1 MQRMK
6 QMQKRMKIITLL
18 AGWSVCSAWATLPLS
33 FTAKPTYPAVIQLN
47 QTQSYSYTVQ
57 NNSPVA
63 LPITASV
70 SVQGGVGSI
79 VVDDTA
85 NGCFASSLSA
95 GATCTFQVKYTA
107 SNTPGVVKGRLRLHY
122 QGRQALVDNQL
133 QFSIPGVIAFTPQA
147 VNTKQGLLGAGATLS
162 LRNTNTSTLTDV
174 SITIPSA
181 ISGAITAASC
191 SSIAPGGECVITMTG
206 QGATQANDFVITATG
221 KIGEQSFDTRLGVHA
236 PLQTG
241 GQVRCWGWNV
251 YGQLGDGSN
260 ADSST
265 PVAVNGLTDVVA
277 LTGGL
282 YHTCALLASGVVS
295 CWGYNYYGQLG
306 DGSTTDRTT
315 PVAVNG
321 LTDVVALTAGSRH
334 TCALLASGQVHC
346 WGRNNYGQLGDGS
359 TTQRSTPVAVN
370 GLTDVV
376 ALTAGGYH
384 TCALLASGG
393 VSCWGYNYYGQLG
406 DGRDTTSSTPVAVN
420 GLTDVVGLTGGFYHT
435 CALLASGELL
445 CWGYNGYGQLGNN
458 TWSDSSKPV
467 AVVEK
472 DQDGMVIGN
481 LTNVVALTAGGY
493 HTCALLASG
502 GVRCWGRNYYGQLG
516 NDSTTQS
523 STPVA
528 VNELTDVVALTAGD
542 HHTCALLASGEV
554 RCWGYNYYGQLGDG
568 TTTKSS
574 TPVPVW
580 NVGSSSNEN
589 LLTDVVAL
597 TAGGEHTCAIVPSP
611 T

>member
-1 MQRMK
+1 
-6 QMQKRMKIITLL
+6 MQKRMKIITLL
-18 AGWSVCSAWATLPLS
+18 AVWSVCSAWATLPLS
-33 FTAKPTYPAVIQLN
+33 FTAKPTYPAVIEPN

-147 VNTKQGLLGAGATLS
+147 VNTKQGLLGAGATLLLKNIS
-162 LRNTNTSTLTDV
+162 TSTLTDV
-174 SITIPSA
+174 NITIPPALSD
-181 ISGAITAASC
+181 AITAASC

-206 QGATQANDFVITATG
+206 QGATQANDFVITAKG
-221 KIGEQSFDTRLGVHA
+221 QIGETLFDTRLGVHA

-241 GQVRCWGWNV
+241 GQVRCWGSNYYGQLGNLEIIGNSYTPVPVWNV
-251 YGQLGDGSN
+251 GSSSSENLLTDVAALTAGGSHTCALLASGEVRCWGRNEIFGQLGNGSTASSNTPVAVNELTDVVALTAGSEHTCALLASGEVRCWGRNYGTMPVAVNGLTDVVALAAGRWHTCALLASGEVRCWGDNGYGQLGDGSIT
-260 ADSST
+260 DRST

-282 YHTCALLASGVVS
+282 YHTCALLASGELR
-295 CWGYNYYGQLG
+295 CWGNNYYGQLG
-306 DGSTTDRTT
+306 DG
-315 PVAVNG
+315 
-321 LTDVVALTAGSRH
+321 
-334 TCALLASGQVHC
+334 
-346 WGRNNYGQLGDGS
+346 
-359 TTQRSTPVAVN
+359 
-370 GLTDVV
+370 
-376 ALTAGGYH
+376 
-384 TCALLASGG
+384 
-393 VSCWGYNYYGQLG
+393 
-406 DGRDTTSSTPVAVN
+406 
-420 GLTDVVGLTGGFYHT
+420 
-435 CALLASGELL
+435 
-445 CWGYNGYGQLGNN
+445 
-458 TWSDSSKPV
+458 
-467 AVVEK
+467 
-472 DQDGMVIGN
+472 
-481 LTNVVALTAGGY
+481 
-493 HTCALLASG
+493 
-502 GVRCWGRNYYGQLG
+502 
-516 NDSTTQS
+516 STTQS

-528 VNELTDVVALTAGD
+528 VNELTDVVALTAGSEHTCALLVSGEVRCWGKND
-542 HHTCALLASGEV
+542 YGQLGDGSKTDRTTPVAVNELTDVVALTAGSEHTCALLASGGV
-554 RCWGYNYYGQLGDG
+554 RCWGYNGYGQLGDG
-568 TTTKSS
+568 STTQSS

-597 TAGGEHTCAIVPSP
+597 TAGGYHTCAIVTAPA
-611 T
+611 